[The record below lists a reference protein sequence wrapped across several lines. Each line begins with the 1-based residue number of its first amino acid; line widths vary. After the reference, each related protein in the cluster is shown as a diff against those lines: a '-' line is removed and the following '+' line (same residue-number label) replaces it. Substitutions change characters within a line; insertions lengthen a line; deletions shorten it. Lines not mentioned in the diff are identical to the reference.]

1 MVIDFCRCESFAV
14 PVSGEMEAL
23 LSGKT
28 QPAENLCAEDSLV
41 QFFVV

>member
-1 MVIDFCRCESFAV
+1 MVIDFCRCESFAA

-28 QPAENLCAEDSLV
+28 QSVENLCAEDSLV

>member
-1 MVIDFCRCESFAV
+1 MVIDFCHCESFAA

-41 QFFVV
+41 QFSVV

>member
-1 MVIDFCRCESFAV
+1 MVIDFCRCESFAAL
-14 PVSGEMEAL
+14 VSGEMEAL